1 MLKWHDFSYTC
12 IGDFM
17 LRTKALRKIFLTTL
31 TLFVL
36 LTVFTIT
43 NSKTENVLKTNLE
56 IEDIAGFKT
65 DVIYLLNDK
74 GLLVKTKILLEGNTD
89 EEKINKLL
97 LNLTEGSSNSFPEGL
112 KKLIPKG
119 TVVNNVMVGNNL
131 VTVDFSRELLKVSSD
146 MEKPMVTAI
155 VYSIMELGNYEGVS
169 ILVDG
174 KVLDKYPNS
183 LEEIPSV
190 INKSIGINKNF
201 SITSYNNINKVVI
214 YYLENIDNNLYYV
227 PVTKYVN
234 DERDKIKIIVEELA
248 SSYIYESNLM
258 SFLNSN
264 VRLLDYKEDND
275 IMYLNFNDYLFDGND
290 KILEEVLYSLAY
302 SVFDNYNVS
311 MVSFMVNGQR
321 INYVDRED
329 NVIK

>member
-1 MLKWHDFSYTC
+1 
-12 IGDFM
+12 M

-74 GLLVKTKILLEGNTD
+74 GLLVKTKILLEVNTA

>member
-1 MLKWHDFSYTC
+1 MLKWHDFSYTF

-74 GLLVKTKILLEGNTD
+74 GLLVKTKILLEGNTA

>member
-1 MLKWHDFSYTC
+1 
-12 IGDFM
+12 M

-36 LTVFTIT
+36 LIVFTIT
-43 NSKTENVLKTNLE
+43 NYKTENVLKTNLE

-74 GLLVKTKILLEGNTD
+74 GLLVKTKILLEGNTA

-119 TVVNNVMVGNNL
+119 TIVNNVMVGNNL
-131 VTVDFSRELLKVSSD
+131 VTVDFSKEILKVSSD
-146 MEKPMVTAI
+146 MEKPMVTAV
-155 VYSIMELGNYEGVS
+155 VYSILELGNYEGVS

-264 VRLLDYKEDND
+264 VELLDYKEDND

>member
-1 MLKWHDFSYTC
+1 
-12 IGDFM
+12 M

-146 MEKPMVTAI
+146 MEKPMLTAI

>member
-1 MLKWHDFSYTC
+1 
-12 IGDFM
+12 M

-74 GLLVKTKILLEGNTD
+74 GLLVKTKILLEGNTA

-131 VTVDFSRELLKVSSD
+131 VTVDFSKELLKVSSD

-155 VYSIMELGNYEGVS
+155 VYSILELGNYEGVS

>member
-1 MLKWHDFSYTC
+1 
-12 IGDFM
+12 M

-248 SSYIYESNLM
+248 SSYIYESNLI

>member
-1 MLKWHDFSYTC
+1 MLKWHDFSYTF

>member
-1 MLKWHDFSYTC
+1 
-12 IGDFM
+12 M

-74 GLLVKTKILLEGNTD
+74 GLLVKTKILLEGNTV

-131 VTVDFSRELLKVSSD
+131 VTVDFSKELLKVSSD

-155 VYSIMELGNYEGVS
+155 VYSILELGNYEGVS

>member
-1 MLKWHDFSYTC
+1 
-12 IGDFM
+12 M

-131 VTVDFSRELLKVSSD
+131 VTVDFSKELLKVSSD

-155 VYSIMELGNYEGVS
+155 VYSILELGNYEGVS

-234 DERDKIKIIVEELA
+234 DEREKIKIIVEELA

>member
-1 MLKWHDFSYTC
+1 
-12 IGDFM
+12 M

-74 GLLVKTKILLEGNTD
+74 GLLVKTKILLEGNTA

-119 TVVNNVMVGNNL
+119 TVVNNVMVGNDL
-131 VTVDFSRELLKVSSD
+131 VTVDFSKELLKVSSD

-155 VYSIMELGNYEGVS
+155 VYSILELGNYEGVS

>member
-1 MLKWHDFSYTC
+1 
-12 IGDFM
+12 M

-36 LTVFTIT
+36 LSVFTIT
-43 NSKTENVLKTNLE
+43 NYKTENVLKTNLE

-74 GLLVKTKILLEGNTD
+74 GLLVKTKILLEGNTF
-89 EEKINKLL
+89 EEKISNLL

-131 VTVDFSRELLKVSSD
+131 VTVDFSKELLKVSSD

-155 VYSIMELGNYEGVS
+155 VYSILELGNYEGVS

-201 SITSYNNINKVVI
+201 NITSYNNINKVVI

-264 VRLLDYKEDND
+264 VELLDYKEDND

>member
-1 MLKWHDFSYTC
+1 
-12 IGDFM
+12 M
-17 LRTKALRKIFLTTL
+17 LRTKALRKIFLNTL

>member
-1 MLKWHDFSYTC
+1 
-12 IGDFM
+12 M

-74 GLLVKTKILLEGNTD
+74 GLLVKTKILLEGNTA

-131 VTVDFSRELLKVSSD
+131 VTVDFSKELLKVSSD

-155 VYSIMELGNYEGVS
+155 VYSILELGNYEGVS

-201 SITSYNNINKVVI
+201 SITSYNNITKVVI